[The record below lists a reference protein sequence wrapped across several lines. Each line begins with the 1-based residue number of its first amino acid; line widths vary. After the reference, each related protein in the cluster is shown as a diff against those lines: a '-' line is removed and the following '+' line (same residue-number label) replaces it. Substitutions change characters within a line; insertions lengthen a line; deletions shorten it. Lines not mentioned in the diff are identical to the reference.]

1 MDIKCVL
8 LSGILA
14 GMTCVALAD
23 GVVDAGE
30 LMVGATRLERS
41 ATNMAASVSVVEA
54 RQIVE
59 SGALTV
65 DGALKGV
72 AGLDRQSHALP
83 GAMVKADF
91 RGLTSDFGSKS
102 TVVVSHGRRLN
113 EAFQGGVEF
122 GQLPTW
128 SVERVTAYKG
138 PASYAYGSG
147 GMSGLYNIE
156 MKSGRDAAP
165 FGEYRFAG
173 GNYGTMEGYVAGGGQ
188 FGKVDAYVL
197 AGHVE
202 TDGYRPYR
210 AMPRLE
216 WRAQDYFAN
225 LGWAISERD
234 EARFLTGYYHG
245 RGNDREGDRT
255 ARRVYQ
261 TINWDHVWDS
271 AAEDVLQIRAYTT
284 AEHSTYDI
292 GPFAPPH
299 SLYPIRLI
307 ERDYELR
314 TTGVDISETWQP
326 REWMSFLLGGD
337 YRRDRAVLRDSGGN
351 ATYTENIWGAFLEA
365 DIEPAERWLLTLGLR
380 VDKNESFS
388 GEWSPRVGL
397 IYRLGETAEA
407 YGSVGKAFRAP
418 GFSDRYINT
427 TSIRW
432 LPNGVVA
439 FPYRGNPDL
448 DPSTLTAYE
457 IGVRQRVADVGHWSA
472 AAFYNDIK
480 DSFDFYNGTVQN
492 AAESHTAGFELEGVV
507 ELGYGFEATAD
518 FSYMRG
524 RIDRHL
530 DRALKGRKTAN
541 LAPYKL
547 GAGVMWRSERQS
559 HGVAFRFEDE
569 RFADAANTAKLDSHT
584 TVDWYSRYALREY
597 LTLTF
602 AVGNIFNNDYR
613 VYDHI
618 SATGYPAAGRRVM
631 VGVEGRF

>member
-1 MDIKCVL
+1 
-8 LSGILA
+8 
-14 GMTCVALAD
+14 
-23 GVVDAGE
+23 
-30 LMVGATRLERS
+30 
-41 ATNMAASVSVVEA
+41 
-54 RQIVE
+54 
-59 SGALTV
+59 
-65 DGALKGV
+65 
-72 AGLDRQSHALP
+72 
-83 GAMVKADF
+83 
-91 RGLTSDFGSKS
+91 
-102 TVVVSHGRRLN
+102 
-113 EAFQGGVEF
+113 
-122 GQLPTW
+122 
-128 SVERVTAYKG
+128 
-138 PASYAYGSG
+138 
-147 GMSGLYNIE
+147 
-156 MKSGRDAAP
+156 
-165 FGEYRFAG
+165 
-173 GNYGTMEGYVAGGGQ
+173 
-188 FGKVDAYVL
+188 
-197 AGHVE
+197 
-202 TDGYRPYR
+202 
-210 AMPRLE
+210 
-216 WRAQDYFAN
+216 
-225 LGWAISERD
+225 
-234 EARFLTGYYHG
+234 
-245 RGNDREGDRT
+245 
-255 ARRVYQ
+255 
-261 TINWDHVWDS
+261 
-271 AAEDVLQIRAYTT
+271 
-284 AEHSTYDI
+284 
-292 GPFAPPH
+292 
-299 SLYPIRLI
+299 
-307 ERDYELR
+307 
-314 TTGVDISETWQP
+314 
-326 REWMSFLLGGD
+326 MSFLLGGD